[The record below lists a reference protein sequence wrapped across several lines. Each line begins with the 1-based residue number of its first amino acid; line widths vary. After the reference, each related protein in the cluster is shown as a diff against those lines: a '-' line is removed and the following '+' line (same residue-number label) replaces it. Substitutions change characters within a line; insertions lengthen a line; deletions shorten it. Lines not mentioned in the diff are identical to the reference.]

1 MQKSPWP
8 SLGGSPVE
16 LTELLRQVT
25 EILERL
31 NIRYAVVGSVASSY
45 YGDARLTNDIDIVA
59 DITEANVIP
68 LMNAFPSDDFY
79 LSDVAMRE
87 AIQQRSQFN
96 IIHPDSGL
104 KVDII
109 VPDVKDPAQL
119 ARRRKVRPSAD
130 ASDIYLA
137 APEEVILKKMVF
149 FQEGGS
155 EKHLRDIAGVLRVSG
170 DDVDRAYIAEQAD
183 TLGLT
188 AIWQQILGRLSD
200 RS

>member
-1 MQKSPWP
+1 M
-8 SLGGSPVE
+8 
-16 LTELLRQVT
+16 
-25 EILERL
+25 
-31 NIRYAVVGSVASSY
+31 
-45 YGDARLTNDIDIVA
+45 
-59 DITEANVIP
+59 IP